1 MRTIRRPWTFL
12 ALGLALTA
20 CTSASRPLSSPDTT
34 APNFP
39 SGRTDVVIRVDSC
52 CGFTAPEYQLGLVP
66 SVTIYGNGRVITTAR
81 AEPSFPSPG
90 PAYLPLSTG
99 HLDRSEMVALL
110 SRALNDRLLRPRSFG
125 RPGVTDMPT
134 TTVTITSDS
143 PHGHRAYA
151 LDPTFP
157 HGDPGLTA
165 EPRGARTALSNFIH
179 AVQTIATTRAKLAY
193 EPSQIA
199 VYARRHLSSATM
211 NPRLVLT
218 WPLAD
223 LATSGALLE
232 GTPTDGTG
240 FRCTVFAGSDT
251 STVLAAATN
260 STRQTVWTSGVAD
273 FDLTFRPLLPDEHA
287 CPGLGNG

>member
-1 MRTIRRPWTFL
+1 MRTIRGPWTFL

-20 CTSASRPLSSPDTT
+20 CASATPPLSSNDTT

-66 SVTIYGNGRVITTAR
+66 SVTIYGDGRVVTTGS
-81 AEPSFPSPG
+81 AEPSFPAPG

-99 HLDRSEMVALL
+99 HLDRSEIVALL
-110 SRALNDRLLRPRSFG
+110 NRALHDRLVRPRSFG
-125 RPGVTDMPT
+125 RPGIADMPT
-134 TTVTITSDS
+134 TTVTITTDAQ
-143 PHGHRAYA
+143 HLQRVYA
-151 LDPTFP
+151 LDATFP

-165 EPRGARTALSNFIH
+165 EQRGARTALRKFIH
-179 AVQTIATTRAKLAY
+179 AVQTIGTTRAKLAY
-193 EPSQIA
+193 EPSEIA
-199 VYARRHLSSATM
+199 VYARAHLGNATT
-211 NPRLVLT
+211 NPQAVLT

-223 LATSGALLE
+223 LATSGASLA
-232 GTPTDGTG
+232 GAPTGGIG
-240 FRCTVFAGSDT
+240 FRCTVFAGTDA

-260 STRQTVWTSGVAD
+260 STRQTVWTSGGAD

-287 CPGLGNG
+287 CP